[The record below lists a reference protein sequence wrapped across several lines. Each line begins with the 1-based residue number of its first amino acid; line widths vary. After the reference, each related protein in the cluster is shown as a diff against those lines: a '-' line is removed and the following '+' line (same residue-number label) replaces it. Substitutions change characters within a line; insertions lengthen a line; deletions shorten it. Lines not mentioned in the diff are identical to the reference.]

1 LLRTCKAWQAAL
13 QQCSAGH
20 LSINTAFA
28 PSLHKP
34 LALSRFAVWLPKHS
48 GLVGQLVFGRERN
61 FKQTADEFAA
71 AEQILALSIQ
81 HAAHRAAAPEAAPLL
96 RLRSITINFLCSPAL
111 LQALPAAALTKLV
124 LSYSRNDWP
133 AHLPLN
139 SSNITQGL
147 QRLIG
152 LQELHLTCSEQQG
165 SWVQNACLAAVGQL
179 TQLTKLQM
187 CCVAAGS
194 NLSLLPRQLCDLQLR
209 VCCSSSTDHSS
220 SSTAVALGHLSALR
234 QLEMYLYG
242 DPGLG
247 SILPTGLTGLTVLGV
262 DDSDN
267 YSSMQHISLVQ
278 LQQLQQLWLR
288 NAAVDV
294 PQLQAL
300 SRVSALTSI
309 SFEHHNMLHASRQAP
324 AWRHLSAL
332 KALYLHSMCMVGSDE
347 QVSNAQLLGQADS
360 LALLECLAAATSLTH
375 LQLMGQIEGPQQ
387 AWCGYLTSL
396 QQLRCLTLYDQLP
409 LDREDLLQLTALTNL
424 LGLKVVEVAA
434 LDDAAAV
441 ALAMRLTNLRQLCI
455 EQVRLTSAAA
465 LPALAALTG
474 LTRLFL
480 STSCETVQL
489 DCADLKLLTALTRL
503 RVFDTEDLFDEEAVP
518 VLWDSARRRWRGQQ
532 QL

>member
-1 LLRTCKAWQAAL
+1 MAADKSSVDMCAAAMQVASAGALSIALQHPAITGNFRTVCSLLRTCKAWQAAL
-13 QQCSAGH
+13 QQCTAGH

-48 GLVGQLVFGRERN
+48 GLVGQLLLGRERN
-61 FKQTADEFAA
+61 SKQTADEFAA

-81 HAAHRAAAPEAAPLL
+81 HAANRAAAPEAAPLL
-96 RLRSITINFLCSPAL
+96 RLRSITINFVCSPAL

-133 AHLPLN
+133 AHLNLN

-147 QRLIG
+147 QRLTG
-152 LQELHLTCSEQQG
+152 LQELHLQCSEQCG
-165 SWVQNACLAAVGQL
+165 NWVQNACLAAVGQL

-194 NLSLLPRQLCDLQLR
+194 NLSLLLLQLCDLQLR
-209 VCCSSSTDHSS
+209 VCCSSSTDSS
-220 SSTAVALGHLSALR
+220 GSSTAVALGHLSVLR
-234 QLEMYLYG
+234 QLELYLYG

-247 SILPTGLTGLTVLGV
+247 SSLPTGLTGLT
-262 DDSDN
+262 S
-267 YSSMQHISLVQ
+267 
-278 LQQLQQLWLR
+278 
-288 NAAVDV
+288 
-294 PQLQAL
+294 
-300 SRVSALTSI
+300 
-309 SFEHHNMLHASRQAP
+309 
-324 AWRHLSAL
+324 WRHLSAL
-332 KALYLHSMCMVGSDE
+332 KALYLYSMCMVGSDE

-360 LALLECLAAATSLTH
+360 LALLECLAAAASLTH
-375 LQLMGQIEGPQQ
+375 LQLMGLIEEPQQ

-424 LGLKVVEVAA
+424 RGLKVVEVAA

-441 ALAMRLTNLRQLCI
+441 ALAMQLTNLRQLCL

-480 STSCETVQL
+480 STSCEMVQL

-503 RVFDTEDLFDEEAVP
+503 RVFDTENLFDEEAVP
-518 VLWDSARRRWRGQQ
+518 VLWDSARRRWRRQQQ